1 MTLSAPAPRP
11 SFFKRRAPVSAP
23 AAAATPSAPPLKELP
38 DALLRRLEFKVLKRL
53 DGFFFGDYSGAFYGP
68 SLDLAEVREYQ
79 PGDEV
84 RRIDWNVTARS
95 GGVLHVRQYREE
107 REITAWV
114 ILDGASSM
122 HFGTRR
128 LTKYQ
133 LGLEFAAVAAR
144 IVTRH
149 GDKIGAI
156 GSSPTG
162 LKLVT
167 AGSGRGQ
174 ALRIISELSN
184 VARVAPPSSSAAPLS
199 PKASSRAASGAVSVN
214 GAESNSS
221 DLNTALERV
230 AKSLRR
236 RGLVFVISDFMRGT
250 DWVESLSRL
259 ALRHDVVA
267 VRVSDLA
274 ERELPKVGGVRFRD
288 PSSGLE
294 QWVDTGDKAVRV
306 QHAKIVA
313 ERDARITGALKR
325 AGVDSFELR
334 TEADVVQPILKFALK
349 RKARRWGQ

>member
-1 MTLSAPAPRP
+1 MTLNAPSPKP
-11 SFFKRRAPVSAP
+11 SLFKRRVPASAPVSAV
-23 AAAATPSAPPLKELP
+23 TSNAPPVKELP

-156 GSSPTG
+156 GSSPGG

-174 ALRIISELSN
+174 ALRIISELGGI
-184 VARVAPPSSSAAPLS
+184 ARVAPTSPSAAPANRVPSS
-199 PKASSRAASGAVSVN
+199 PAPSG
-214 GAESNSS
+214 ES
-221 DLNTALERV
+221 DFNTALERV

-294 QWVDTGDKAVRV
+294 QWVDTSDKAVRV

-325 AGVDSFELR
+325 AGVDSFELY

>member
-1 MTLSAPAPRP
+1 MTLSAPASRP
-11 SFFKRRAPVSAP
+11 SFFKRRAPVSVP
-23 AAAATPSAPPLKELP
+23 VAAATPSAPPLKELP

-156 GSSPTG
+156 GTGERG

-174 ALRIISELSN
+174 ALRIIAELGGA
-184 VARVAPPSSSAAPLS
+184 VRVAPVNPSPGSSSQASSSAVPSSPAPPS
-199 PKASSRAASGAVSVN
+199 AASV
-214 GAESNSS
+214 NSS

-250 DWVESLSRL
+250 DWVDSLSRL

-288 PSSGLE
+288 PSSGQE

>member
-23 AAAATPSAPPLKELP
+23 VAAAAPSAPPVKELP

-53 DGFFFGDYSGAFYGP
+53 DGFFFGDYSGIFYGP

-95 GGVLHVRQYREE
+95 GGPLFVRQYREE

-156 GSSPTG
+156 GASEGG

-174 ALRIISELSN
+174 ALRIIGELGGASGATAPVMVSKPPPASARPSSPAASNPAAPSRSELS
-184 VARVAPPSSSAAPLS
+184 
-199 PKASSRAASGAVSVN
+199 
-214 GAESNSS
+214 
-221 DLNTALERV
+221 TALERV

-250 DWVESLSRL
+250 EWVESLSRL

-288 PSSGLE
+288 PSTGFE
-294 QWVDTGDKAVRV
+294 EWVDTSDQAVRL
-306 QHAKIVA
+306 QHQKIVA
-313 ERDARITGALKR
+313 ERNARIEGALKR

>member
-1 MTLSAPAPRP
+1 MTVSAPAPRP
-11 SFFKRRAPVSAP
+11 SFFKRRAPVSVP
-23 AAAATPSAPPLKELP
+23 ATAATSSAPPVKELP
-38 DALLRRLEFKVLKRL
+38 DALLRRLEFKILKRL
-53 DGFFFGDYSGAFYGP
+53 DGFFFGDYSGIFYGP

-95 GGVLHVRQYREE
+95 GGPLYVRQYREE

-156 GSSPTG
+156 SSSPTG

-174 ALRIISELSN
+174 ALRIIGELSN
-184 VARVAPPSSSAAPLS
+184 VARVAAPVAGAVPLS
-199 PKASSRAASGAVSVN
+199 RAGASAASGAASVSN
-214 GAESNSS
+214 PGSS
-221 DLNTALERV
+221 SSELNTALERV

-288 PSSGLE
+288 PSTGLE
-294 QWVDTGDKAVRV
+294 QWVDTGDKAVRA
-306 QHAKIVA
+306 QHAKVVA

-325 AGVDSFELR
+325 AGVDSFELH
-334 TEADVVQPILKFALK
+334 TEADLVQPILKFALK

>member
-1 MTLSAPAPRP
+1 MTLSVPAPRP
-11 SFFKRRAPVSAP
+11 SFFKRRVPVSAL
-23 AAAATPSAPPLKELP
+23 AAAATPSAPPVKELP

-156 GSSPTG
+156 GSSPSG

-174 ALRIISELSN
+174 ALRIISELSGIS
-184 VARVAPPSSSAAPLS
+184 RVAATPNTASSSAAPSS
-199 PKASSRAASGAVSVN
+199 PAPSS
-214 GAESNSS
+214 ES

-250 DWVESLSRL
+250 EWVESLSRL

-288 PSSGLE
+288 PSTGLE
-294 QWVDTGDKAVRV
+294 QWVDTGDKAVRA

-313 ERDARITGALKR
+313 QRNARIEGVLKK

>member
-11 SFFKRRAPVSAP
+11 SLFKRRSPVSAP
-23 AAAATPSAPPLKELP
+23 LAAAAPSAPPVKELP

-53 DGFFFGDYSGAFYGP
+53 DGFFFGDYTGIFYGP

-95 GGVLHVRQYREE
+95 GGPLYVRQYREE

-114 ILDGASSM
+114 IVDGAPSM

-156 GSSPTG
+156 GAGEAG

-174 ALRIISELSN
+174 ALRIISELSGATRATP
-184 VARVAPPSSSAAPLS
+184 ARASVSHSSAAP
-199 PKASSRAASGAVSVN
+199 ASDSG
-214 GAESNSS
+214 
-221 DLNTALERV
+221 LNTALERV

-250 DWVESLSRL
+250 DWVAALSRL

-274 ERELPKVGGVRFRD
+274 ERELPRVGGVRFRD
-288 PSSGLE
+288 PSTGLE
-294 QWVDTGDKAVRV
+294 QWVDTGDKAVRL

-313 ERDARITGALKR
+313 ERDARIMGALKR

-349 RKARRWGQ
+349 RKARRLGP

>member
-1 MTLSAPAPRP
+1 MTLSATARRP

-23 AAAATPSAPPLKELP
+23 VAAAAPSAPPVRELP

-53 DGFFFGDYSGAFYGP
+53 DGFFFGDYSGIFYGP

-95 GGVLHVRQYREE
+95 GGPLFVRQYREE

-156 GSSPTG
+156 GASEAG

-174 ALRIISELSN
+174 ALRIIGELGGASRAVVSKPAPVSAKPSSPPAPNLAAPSRSELS
-184 VARVAPPSSSAAPLS
+184 
-199 PKASSRAASGAVSVN
+199 
-214 GAESNSS
+214 
-221 DLNTALERV
+221 TALERV

-250 DWVESLSRL
+250 EWVESLSRL

-288 PSSGLE
+288 PSTGFE
-294 QWVDTGDKAVRV
+294 EWVDTGDQAVRS
-306 QHAKIVA
+306 QHHKIVA
-313 ERDARITGALKR
+313 ERNARIEGALKR

>member
-11 SFFKRRAPVSAP
+11 SFFKRRTPVSAP
-23 AAAATPSAPPLKELP
+23 VAAATPSAPPVKELP

-53 DGFFFGDYSGAFYGP
+53 DGFFFGDYSGIFYGP

-95 GGVLHVRQYREE
+95 GGPLYVRQYREE

-156 GSSPTG
+156 GANPGS

-174 ALRIISELSN
+174 ALRIIGELGGATRATAPRAVSKSVRSSSPAFPTPAPPSGSELS
-184 VARVAPPSSSAAPLS
+184 
-199 PKASSRAASGAVSVN
+199 
-214 GAESNSS
+214 
-221 DLNTALERV
+221 TALERV

-250 DWVESLSRL
+250 EWVESLSRL

-288 PSSGLE
+288 PSSGFE
-294 QWVDTGDKAVRV
+294 EWVDTGDKAVRA
-306 QHAKIVA
+306 QHARIVA
-313 ERDARITGALKR
+313 ERNSRIESALKR
-325 AGVDSFELR
+325 AGVDSFELH

>member
-1 MTLSAPAPRP
+1 MTLSAPSPRP
-11 SFFKRRAPVSAP
+11 SFFKRRAAVSAP
-23 AAAATPSAPPLKELP
+23 AAATPSAPPVKELP

-53 DGFFFGDYSGAFYGP
+53 DGFFFGDYSGIFYGP

-95 GGVLHVRQYREE
+95 GGPLYVRQYREE

-133 LGLEFAAVAAR
+133 LGLEFAALAAR

-156 GSSPTG
+156 GASPDG

-174 ALRIISELSN
+174 ALRIVGELSGA
-184 VARVAPPSSSAAPLS
+184 ARVTPVTVIPSSSSAVPSSPAPL
-199 PKASSRAASGAVSVN
+199 
-214 GAESNSS
+214 NSS
-221 DLNTALERV
+221 DLSSALERV

-250 DWVESLSRL
+250 EWVEALSRL

>member
-1 MTLSAPAPRP
+1 MTLSPAPPKPGLFRRRRP
-11 SFFKRRAPVSAP
+11 V
-23 AAAATPSAPPLKELP
+23 APPTHAAHPAQPAPKEVP
-38 DALLRRLEFKVLKRL
+38 DALLRRLEFKILKRL
-53 DGFFFGDYSGAFYGP
+53 DGFFFGDYSGVFYGP

-95 GGVLHVRQYREE
+95 GGILHVRQYREE

-114 ILDGASSM
+114 VLDGAPSM

-133 LGLEFAAVAAR
+133 LGLEFAALAAR

-156 GSSPTG
+156 GTSERG
-162 LKLVT
+162 LKVVT
-167 AGSGRGQ
+167 AGSGRAQ
-174 ALRIISELSN
+174 ALRIIGDLGNPQAPTSPASN
-184 VARVAPPSSSAAPLS
+184 G
-199 PKASSRAASGAVSVN
+199 ASSQAHSL
-214 GAESNSS
+214 S
-221 DLNTALERV
+221 DALERV

-236 RGLVFVISDFMRGT
+236 RGLVFVISDFLHGT
-250 DWVESLSRL
+250 DWVDALTRL
-259 ALRHDVVA
+259 EVRHDVVA

-274 ERELPKVGGVRFRD
+274 ERELPKVGGVRLRD

-294 QWVDTGDKAVRV
+294 RWVDTSDKNVRA

-313 ERDARITGALKR
+313 EREARVALALKR
-325 AGVDSFELR
+325 AGVDGFELR
-334 TEADVVQPILKFALK
+334 TESDVVQPILKFAMK
-349 RKARRWGQ
+349 RKARR

>member
-1 MTLSAPAPRP
+1 MS
-11 SFFKRRAPVSAP
+11 
-23 AAAATPSAPPLKELP
+23 AATPSAPPVKELP
-38 DALLRRLEFKVLKRL
+38 DALLRRLEFKILKRL
-53 DGFFFGDYSGAFYGP
+53 DGFFFGDYSGIFYGP

-95 GGVLHVRQYREE
+95 GGPLYVRQYREE

-156 GSSPTG
+156 GSSPGG

-174 ALRIISELSN
+174 ALRIISELSG
-184 VARVAPPSSSAAPLS
+184 APRAVPVSPSAAPSS
-199 PKASSRAASGAVSVN
+199 PASSSG
-214 GAESNSS
+214 S

-250 DWVESLSRL
+250 DWVEALSRL

-288 PSSGLE
+288 PSSGQE
-294 QWVDTGDKAVRV
+294 QWVDTGDKAVRM
-306 QHAKIVA
+306 QHSKIVA

-349 RKARRWGQ
+349 RKARRWGR

>member
-23 AAAATPSAPPLKELP
+23 ATAATSSAPPVKELP
-38 DALLRRLEFKVLKRL
+38 DALLRRLEFKILKRL
-53 DGFFFGDYSGAFYGP
+53 DGFFFGDYSGIFYGP

-95 GGVLHVRQYREE
+95 GGPLYVRQYREE

-156 GSSPTG
+156 GASPTG

-174 ALRIISELSN
+174 ALRIIGELSGATRAAPPVAVSSPASAKPSSSLTAGNGSELS
-184 VARVAPPSSSAAPLS
+184 A
-199 PKASSRAASGAVSVN
+199 
-214 GAESNSS
+214 
-221 DLNTALERV
+221 ALERV

-250 DWVESLSRL
+250 EWVQPLSRL

-267 VRVSDLA
+267 LRVSDLA

-288 PSSGLE
+288 PSTGLE
-294 QWVDTGDKAVRV
+294 QWVDTGDKAVRA
-306 QHAKIVA
+306 QHAKVVA

-325 AGVDSFELR
+325 AGVDSFELH

>member
-1 MTLSAPAPRP
+1 MTLSAPSPRP

-23 AAAATPSAPPLKELP
+23 AAAATSSAPPIKELP

-156 GSSPTG
+156 GSSPSG

-174 ALRIISELSN
+174 ALRIISELSGA
-184 VARVAPPSSSAAPLS
+184 ARVALPPNTASSSSVSSSAAPSSSTPLS
-199 PKASSRAASGAVSVN
+199 ATP
-214 GAESNSS
+214 SNSS

-288 PSSGLE
+288 PSSGQE

>member
-11 SFFKRRAPVSAP
+11 SFFKRRAPANAPVS
-23 AAAATPSAPPLKELP
+23 AATPSAPPVKELP

-156 GSSPTG
+156 SSSPNG

-174 ALRIISELSN
+174 ALRIIGELSG
-184 VARVAPPSSSAAPLS
+184 APRVAPPRVAPPRVVAASSSTAPPS
-199 PKASSRAASGAVSVN
+199 PAASS
-214 GAESNSS
+214 ES

-250 DWVESLSRL
+250 DWVEALSRL

-306 QHAKIVA
+306 QHLKIVA
-313 ERDARITGALKR
+313 EREVRITGALKR

-334 TEADVVQPILKFALK
+334 TEADIVQPILKFALK